1 MRRGRVLVV
10 LVAGLSLAV
19 GQWAGAAESTAAG
32 KPAATRWAQPMF
44 HPLALEGI
52 GAARKVKANS
62 HAASLNDGDS
72 ASQIQCKTNNA
83 SGAANLKL
91 DCDSILPNNEPDI
104 AVDPSDPNHMVAS
117 SNDYDQCCDAFY
129 TTFNGGK
136 TWYVGDMSVEAPGQ
150 NKRTGSDPVTT
161 FDVKNGTVI
170 HSSLNFLNNGCDGD
184 VVVSISE
191 DGGKKWNTIVE
202 VMSGGGCDNPFND
215 KEWITTD
222 NNPASPHYG
231 TTYLTWTTFF
241 GESREEEEGEGG
253 GEGGAAG
260 VDEIPP
266 ENPIYEAHS
275 TDGGYTWS
283 TPQEISG
290 ENAALCTREL
300 ADRPGACNDDQ
311 FSVPSVAPDGT
322 VYVSFINGQNEA
334 LYEDT
339 DEGDSQYLLVKSTD
353 GGATWSDPEFVVGLE
368 NGEDDYPINVDGR
381 QTLTNY
387 QLRAPFTQGFVADPT
402 HNGRLYLVFSDNR
415 NGVHDDP
422 NPQTEADVFIMV
434 KPGAASAWTGPFNV
448 NTPDL
453 GEIANDQW
461 FPWVDVNPTNGEVGV
476 VYHDRR
482 YTSSFNRYGT
492 TLAVSPAGG
501 LAFTEQQVSTEL
513 SHPRQSVFFRAFA
526 PGCKPCTRFH
536 GDYINIEYGS
546 DGSAN
551 MVWTDMRDF
560 FDPAGG
566 YLQFIYY
573 AKV

>member
-10 LVAGLSLAV
+10 LVAGLSLAA
-19 GQWAGAAESTAAG
+19 GQWANAGATAAR
-32 KPAATRWAQPMF
+32 KPVAVKPGFTKF
-44 HPLALEGI
+44 YPLALEGI
-52 GAARKVKANS
+52 GAARKRSADS
-62 HAASLNDGDS
+62 HVASLNDGDS

-83 SGAANLKL
+83 NGSANLKL
-91 DCDSILPNNEPDI
+91 DCDSIFPNNEPNI
-104 AVDPSDPNHMVAS
+104 AVDPTDPDHMVGS

-136 TWYVGDMSVEAPGQ
+136 TWYVGDMSVESPGQ

-161 FDVKNGTVI
+161 FDRKNGTVI

-184 VVVSISE
+184 VVVSVSD
-191 DGGKKWNTIVE
+191 DGGKKWNTVVE

-231 TTYLTWTTFF
+231 TTYLTWTAFF
-241 GESREEEEGEGG
+241 GESREEEEGD
-253 GEGGAAG
+253 GAGPAG
-260 VDEIPP
+260 QVEPLP
-266 ENPIYEAHS
+266 EAPIYEAHS

-283 TPQEISG
+283 APQEISG
-290 ENAALCTREL
+290 VNPALCTREV
-300 ADRPGACNDDQ
+300 AERAGACNDDQ

-322 VYVSFINGQNEA
+322 VYVTYINAQNEA
-334 LYEDT
+334 LYEAP
-339 DEGDSQYLLVKSTD
+339 DELDDQYLMVKSSD
-353 GGATWSDPEFVVGLE
+353 GGATWSSPEFVVGLE
-368 NGEDDYPINVDGR
+368 DGEDDYPINVDGR

-387 QLRAPFTQGFVADPT
+387 QLRAPHTQGFVADPT

-415 NGVHDDP
+415 NGMHDVP
-422 NPQTEADVFIMV
+422 NPQTETDVFVMV
-434 KPGAASAWTGPFNV
+434 KPSAAGAWTGPFNV
-448 NTPDL
+448 NSPDT
-453 GEIANDQW
+453 GQIGNDQW
-461 FPWVDVNPTNGEVGV
+461 FPWVDVNPTNGEIGV

-492 TLAVSPAGG
+492 TFATSPAGG
-501 LAFTEQQVSTEL
+501 LAFTEHRASTVL

-536 GDYINIEYGS
+536 GDYIGVAYGS
-546 DGSAN
+546 DGAAN
-551 MVWTDMRDF
+551 LVWTDMRDF
-560 FDPAGG
+560 FEPAGG

-573 AKV
+573 AKM